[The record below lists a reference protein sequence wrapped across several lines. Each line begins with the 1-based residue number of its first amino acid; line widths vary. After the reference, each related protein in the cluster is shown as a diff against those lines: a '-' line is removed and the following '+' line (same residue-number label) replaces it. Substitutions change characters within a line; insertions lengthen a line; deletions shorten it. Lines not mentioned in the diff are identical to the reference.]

1 MKSGADQS
9 TVLLIAGMQSN
20 KCRERISAAL
30 EAVPGVQS
38 VDVNLYRAQATIT
51 HDPSCQR
58 SELFRATLNAGFN
71 ASLPGESTG
80 HATNFGSLQDGR
92 QRATVPGRT
101 A

>member
-1 MKSGADQS
+1 MSSGSTRS
-9 TVLLIAGMQSN
+9 TVLLIAGMQGHR
-20 KCRERISAAL
+20 CREKISAAL
-30 EAVPGVQS
+30 EAVSGVQN

-71 ASLPGESTG
+71 ASLPGESPNSG
-80 HATNFGSLQDGR
+80 GLQDGR